1 MEVSDADIRSVCFGI
16 LCNFTPICGEDKAKE
31 AVSIVRSL
39 QAENKKLYELIDEFQ
54 KLLHAYQDVVV
65 PDHKKRIEQLEKA
78 RDDTIN
84 TTKGGIFLSGGYW
97 NYRNGGL
104 ASDIF
109 GWDLSVHY
117 GDRGFAQSAKAR
129 RLNPL
134 EDKLISELVWDV
146 FVLLDSFDYYKSS
159 DTGEEDYRADVERF
173 KSKWMKI
180 SKERTKMIVDE
191 ELESL
196 KEELYRTF
204 QLNDK
209 ETEVD
214 S

>member
-1 MEVSDADIRSVCFGI
+1 M
-16 LCNFTPICGEDKAKE
+16 
-31 AVSIVRSL
+31 
-39 QAENKKLYELIDEFQ
+39 
-54 KLLHAYQDVVV
+54 
-65 PDHKKRIEQLEKA
+65 
-78 RDDTIN
+78 
-84 TTKGGIFLSGGYW
+84 SGGYW

-159 DTGEEDYRADVERF
+159 DTCEEDYRADVERF
-173 KSKWMKI
+173 KNKWMKI
-180 SKERTKMIVDE
+180 SKESTKKIVDE
-191 ELESL
+191 ELEFL

-204 QLNDK
+204 QLNAK